1 MSLAGRKLPRY
12 LTANTTA
19 VQWFRA
25 MSQVR
30 FFASIRCCGTLGAS
44 LSAASVIDA
53 TLHCTLR

>member
-19 VQWFRA
+19 VQWFHA

-30 FFASIRCCGTLGAS
+30 FFASIRCCGTLGAL

-53 TLHCTLR
+53 TLHCALR